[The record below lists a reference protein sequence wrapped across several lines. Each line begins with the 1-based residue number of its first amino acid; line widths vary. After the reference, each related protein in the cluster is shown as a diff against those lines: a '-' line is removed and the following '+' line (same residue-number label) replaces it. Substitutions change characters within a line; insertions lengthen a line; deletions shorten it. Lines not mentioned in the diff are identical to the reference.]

1 MTDDI
6 DEQVDEGTGEESGD
20 ADSLI
25 DLLSGEEIAASPK
38 NRLIQKV
45 LRQLI
50 ESYGFDRKDLRTSY
64 RLTTQGNRG
73 KSVDIA
79 ILRHGQGPQAQNV
92 ERIVVCETQKPR
104 EKLRSVHEAAG
115 DLRKLHQKLELLPSC
130 HLGMWTN
137 GHEEFFV
144 RAQDTTFETRF
155 TNIGAWPAPGERT
168 DDVLR
173 EGGATQVAA
182 DPEDLEAALS
192 RCHRY
197 LTKNLM
203 LGSDAFKPLGA
214 LLLAK
219 LHDETRPVGER
230 RFWIRGDEPFTAD
243 GQAAIQRACDH
254 VLQQC
259 PGLAGRSPSPWMGL
273 GAPRRSA
280 DGSARD
286 GDSSVLARGQPTKE
300 PDDCIPVGS
309 PLYDGWQGRSLSNS
323 PQRGRDGGFDARPY
337 S

>member
-1 MTDDI
+1 MSDEIDD
-6 DEQVDEGTGEESGD
+6 QVDEEADDESSG
-20 ADSLI
+20 ADTLI
-25 DLLSGEEIAASPK
+25 DLLTGEEIAASPK
-38 NRLIQKV
+38 NRLVQKV

-50 ESYGFDRKDLRTSY
+50 ESYGFDRKDLRTGY
-64 RLTTQGNRG
+64 RLTTQGRRG

-79 ILRHGQGPQAQNV
+79 ILRHGQEPQDENV
-92 ERIVVCETQKPR
+92 ERVVTCETQKAR
-104 EKLRSVHEAAG
+104 EKLRSAHEAAG
-115 DLRKLHQKLELLPSC
+115 DLRKLHLKLELLPAC

-137 GHEEFFV
+137 GYEEFFV

-192 RCHRY
+192 RCHQY

-203 LGSDAFKPLGA
+203 LGGDAFKPLGA

-219 LHDETRPVGER
+219 LYDETRPVGER

-243 GQAAIQRACDH
+243 GQAAIRERVTTCFDEAREWQAEVLRHGWDLGHLDAAQIARLMTEVARYSLADSLPRSRTESVDAHLEPEVDH
-254 VLQQC
+254 LEHGR
-259 PGLAGRSPSPWMGL
+259 PDAGPER
-273 GAPRRSA
+273 
-280 DGSARD
+280 
-286 GDSSVLARGQPTKE
+286 
-300 PDDCIPVGS
+300 
-309 PLYDGWQGRSLSNS
+309 
-323 PQRGRDGGFDARPY
+323 
-337 S
+337 